1 METIFKNLRII
12 TAPNPGPMT
21 YFGTNT
27 YILGSGSGLAIIDP
41 GPNCEKHYKVLKSI
55 LEVEKASH
63 IIVTHS
69 HLDHSSIAKRLSKE
83 FSIPIFAHG
92 NPKGARSEFMKK
104 IMKSSKNIGGL
115 EGLDLD
121 FIPDVFLLGGEIIMG
136 NNWNLEV
143 LYTPGHLS
151 DHLSFSLKEEGI
163 IFSGDLVMGWTST
176 LISPPHGDVGHYYS
190 SLNKLLNRPEDL
202 YFPGHGEKINNA
214 RSYVTNLKKHKLN
227 REKQILRIL
236 YKEDANSDQIAQK
249 IYKNLPDSLVR
260 AGARNVLAHLINL
273 LERNLVVCD
282 QPISS
287 NSFFSSTS

>member
-1 METIFKNLRII
+1 
-12 TAPNPGPMT
+12 
-21 YFGTNT
+21 
-27 YILGSGSGLAIIDP
+27 
-41 GPNCEKHYKVLKSI
+41 
-55 LEVEKASH
+55 
-63 IIVTHS
+63 
-69 HLDHSSIAKRLSKE
+69 
-83 FSIPIFAHG
+83 
-92 NPKGARSEFMKK
+92 
-104 IMKSSKNIGGL
+104 
-115 EGLDLD
+115 
-121 FIPDVFLLGGEIIMG
+121 
-136 NNWNLEV
+136 
-143 LYTPGHLS
+143 
-151 DHLSFSLKEEGI
+151 
-163 IFSGDLVMGWTST
+163 MGWTST